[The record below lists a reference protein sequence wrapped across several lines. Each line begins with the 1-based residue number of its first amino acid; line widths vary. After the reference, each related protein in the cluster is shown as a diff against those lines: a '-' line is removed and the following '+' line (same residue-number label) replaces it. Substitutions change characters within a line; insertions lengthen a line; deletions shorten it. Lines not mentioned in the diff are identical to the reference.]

1 MTFHKIDLITK
12 SAYIQQ
18 FKDTVLDLP
27 EEAGAFESRA
37 LELFRWQAAHLPV
50 YRRYLELLGHRPKE
64 IRSLQQ
70 IPFLPIQFF
79 KSQPVRPYAKAAP
92 RVFTS
97 SGTSGAQTSRHEV
110 YDLDFYHRV
119 TQRGYERLYGPLK
132 DQVVL
137 ALLPSYLER
146 QGSSLVEMARHFI
159 SRSQQPESGFYL
171 DQYPDLA
178 NLLARLQEQRRPVL
192 LLGVT
197 FALLELAERFPQKLD
212 RAVIMETGGMKGRRR
227 ELVRQE
233 VHAILQ
239 QGLGGSQI
247 HSEYGMTELFS
258 QAYSQEQG
266 YFHTPPWMQVLV
278 RRTDDPFSIAREA
291 KTGGINVVD
300 LANVESCAFVQTD
313 DLGRRHASGSF
324 EVLGRFDQS
333 DVRGCN
339 LMVVS

>member
-1 MTFHKIDLITK
+1 MTSHKIDLITK

-27 EEAGAFESRA
+27 EDDELFESRA
-37 LELFRWQAAHLPV
+37 LELFRWQASHLPV
-50 YRRYLELLGHRPKE
+50 YRRYLDLLGHRPKE
-64 IRSLQQ
+64 IQSLRE

-79 KSQPVRPYAKAAP
+79 KSQPVRPYSQPAP

-159 SRSQQPESGFYL
+159 RCSQQPESGFYL
-171 DQYPDLA
+171 DQYADLGA
-178 NLLARLQEQRRPVL
+178 VLARVQEQGRPIL

-197 FALLELAERFPQKLD
+197 FALLELAEVYPQSLE
-212 RAVIMETGGMKGRRR
+212 RVVVMETGGMKGRRR
-227 ELVRQE
+227 ELLREE

-239 QGLGGSQI
+239 QGLGLRQV

-258 QAYSQEQG
+258 QVYSSAQG
-266 YFHTPPWMQVLV
+266 YFQAPPWMRVLI
-278 RRTDDPFSIAREA
+278 RRSDDPFSFAQDG

-300 LANVESCAFVQTD
+300 LANVESCAFLQTD
-313 DLGRRHASGSF
+313 DLGRRQPSGSF
-324 EVLGRFDQS
+324 EVLGRFDHS